1 MPRLSPQHPLL
12 RNARFRRFFLGR
24 LLSLVGDAVIPSAL
38 ALAVLRATGQAS
50 ALALVLGCAM
60 APRLLL
66 LPLGGVIADRFN
78 PRTVALTTD
87 LVRCAGQLF
96 VGFELLSGQP
106 ELWQIAVAE
115 AIGGAASAFA
125 MPTLASLIVGVVG
138 EKDRQ
143 AANSA
148 LGVVRSATLAGGPAL
163 AGVLVLT
170 AGPGWAFVL
179 DATSFAVSAALLA
192 TLRLDR
198 APAPD
203 EARRSLLSD
212 LAEGWHEVRSRGWYW
227 TSLIAHATWN
237 GAAAVFSTLGPV
249 IAVRELGGDPAWIM
263 IAQGGAVG
271 LLLGSLL
278 SGRARPRRPIL
289 AGNLALTTYVLPLG
303 LLALRA
309 PAPVVAAAF
318 GVALAGLGFF
328 SPIWETAVQAAVP
341 PTVLARV
348 TSYDWLLSLA
358 AMPLGYV
365 LAPLAADA
373 WGEATP
379 LWIAAAAVG
388 VACAATAAVPGVR
401 TFTTKSPPAQ
411 ISDHRA
417 ATDGEVDDR
426 AATDG
431 EVDDR
436 AVTAADVRP
445 SRAATAGTPR
455 SRPTD
460 TGRR

>member
-1 MPRLSPQHPLL
+1 MPRPSFRHPLL

-38 ALAVLRATGQAS
+38 ALAVLRATGSAS

-60 APRLLL
+60 VPRLVL

-78 PRTVALTTD
+78 PRIVALTTD

-96 VGFELLSGQP
+96 VGIELLSGKP

-125 MPTLASLIVGVVG
+125 MPTLASLIVGIVG
-138 EKDRQ
+138 ETDRQ

-148 LGVVRSATLAGGPAL
+148 LAVVRSGTLAGGPAL
-163 AGVLVLT
+163 AGLLVLT

-179 DATSFAVSAALLA
+179 DAVSFAVSAALLA
-192 TLRLDR
+192 TLRLSR
-198 APAPD
+198 TSTPA
-203 EARRSLLSD
+203 EERHSLRSD
-212 LAEGWHEVRSRGWYW
+212 LVEGWHEVRSRGWYW
-227 TSLIAHATWN
+227 TSLVAHATWN
-237 GAAAVFSTLGPV
+237 GGAAVFATLGP
-249 IAVRELGGDPAWIM
+249 AVAVKELGGDGAWIV
-263 IAQGGAVG
+263 IAQAGAVG

-278 SGRARPRRPIL
+278 SGRARPRRPVL

-303 LLALRA
+303 LLALHA
-309 PAPVVAAAF
+309 PAPAVAAAF

-328 SPIWETAVQAAVP
+328 NPLWETAVQTAVP
-341 PTVLARV
+341 ASVLARV

-388 VACAATAAVPGVR
+388 LACVATAGVPGVR
-401 TFTTKSPPAQ
+401 HFTLNTPADT
-411 ISDHRA
+411 S
-417 ATDGEVDDR
+417 
-426 AATDG
+426 
-431 EVDDR
+431 
-436 AVTAADVRP
+436 
-445 SRAATAGTPR
+445 AGTPADTR
-455 SRPTD
+455 ADTSADTPAAPPTGKVSSRDRPRRPSAPRRTPA
-460 TGRR
+460 GRPRP

>member
-1 MPRLSPQHPLL
+1 MPRPSLSHPLL

-38 ALAVLRATGQAS
+38 ALAVLRATGSAS

-60 APRLLL
+60 VPRLVL

-78 PRTVALTTD
+78 PRIVALTTD

-96 VGFELLSGQP
+96 VGIELLSGKP

-115 AIGGAASAFA
+115 AVGGAASAFA
-125 MPTLASLIVGVVG
+125 MPTLASLIVGIVG

-148 LGVVRSATLAGGPAL
+148 LAVVRSGTLAGGPAL
-163 AGVLVLT
+163 AGLLVLT

-179 DATSFAVSAALLA
+179 DAASFAVSAALLA
-192 TLRLDR
+192 TLRLSR
-198 APAPD
+198 TTTPAGD
-203 EARRSLLSD
+203 RRSLRSD
-212 LAEGWHEVRSRGWYW
+212 LVEGWHEVRSRGWYW
-227 TSLIAHATWN
+227 TSLVAHATWN
-237 GAAAVFSTLGPV
+237 GGAAVFATLGP
-249 IAVRELGGDPAWIM
+249 AVAVKELGGDGAWIV
-263 IAQGGAVG
+263 IAQAGAVG

-278 SGRARPRRPIL
+278 SGRARPRRPVL
-289 AGNLALTTYVLPLG
+289 TGNLVLTTYVLPLG
-303 LLALRA
+303 LLALHA
-309 PAPVVAAAF
+309 PAPAVAAAF

-328 SPIWETAVQAAVP
+328 NPLWETAVQTAVP
-341 PTVLARV
+341 AAVLARV

-388 VACAATAAVPGVR
+388 LACVATAGVPGVR
-401 TFTTKSPPAQ
+401 QFTLNTPADTPADDPTDAPAGKVSSRDRPP
-411 ISDHRA
+411 
-417 ATDGEVDDR
+417 
-426 AATDG
+426 
-431 EVDDR
+431 
-436 AVTAADVRP
+436 RP
-445 SRAATAGTPR
+445 SAPRRTPAGRPR
-455 SRPTD
+455 P
-460 TGRR
+460 

>member
-1 MPRLSPQHPLL
+1 MPHPF
-12 RNARFRRFFLGR
+12 RHNPAFRRFFLGR

-38 ALAVLRATGQAS
+38 ALAVLHATGSAS

-60 APRLLL
+60 VPRLVL

-96 VGFELLSGQP
+96 VGIELLSGTP

-125 MPTLASLIVGVVG
+125 MPTLSSLIVGIVG

-148 LGVVRSATLAGGPAL
+148 LGIVRSATLAGGPAL
-163 AGVLVLT
+163 AGMLVLT

-179 DATSFAVSAALLA
+179 DAASFAVSAALLA
-192 TLRLDR
+192 TLTLNR
-198 APAPD
+198 ASAPG
-203 EARRSLLSD
+203 EEHRSLRSD
-212 LAEGWHEVRSRGWYW
+212 LVEGWHEVRTRDWYW
-227 TSLIAHATWN
+227 TSLVAHATWN
-237 GAAAVFSTLGPV
+237 GAAAVFATLGP
-249 IAVRELGGDPAWIM
+249 AVAVKELGGDGAWIV
-263 IAQGGAVG
+263 IAQAGAVG

-289 AGNLALTTYVLPLG
+289 VGNLALTTYVLPLG
-303 LLALRA
+303 LLALHTPA
-309 PAPVVAAAF
+309 PAVAAAF
-318 GVALAGLGFF
+318 GVASAGLGFF
-328 SPIWETAVQAAVP
+328 NPLWSTAVQAAVP
-341 PTVLARV
+341 QAVLARV

-379 LWIAAAAVG
+379 LWIAAAAVSL
-388 VACAATAAVPGVR
+388 ACVATAGVPGVR
-401 TFTTKSPPAQ
+401 QFTLNTPSDSPGNASANTPAAEV
-411 ISDHRA
+411 SSPDPHR
-417 ATDGEVDDR
+417 
-426 AATDG
+426 
-431 EVDDR
+431 
-436 AVTAADVRP
+436 RP
-445 SRAATAGTPR
+445 SAPRRTPAD
-455 SRPTD
+455 RP
-460 TGRR
+460 RR